1 MSIIWRRCAPT
12 SRWLPESIGIQTMSA
27 VPADVR
33 VVSPW
38 RNSLPAFLLLVI
50 AILLLYRDTV
60 EVMVGIWW
68 RSETFAHCLL
78 VVPISLWLVWR
89 QRDRLA
95 ALTPRPQPWMLLPML
110 AVASIWLLSD
120 LVVVAAASQFA
131 LVAMLVLAVPLV
143 LGLDV
148 ACAILFPLLFLF
160 FGVPFGEFV
169 VPTMMHLTADFT
181 VSALQISGV
190 PVYREGQHFV
200 IPSGNWSVIDEC
212 SGVRYLM
219 ASFMVG
225 TLFAYLNYRS
235 YQRRAAFM
243 LVSLLMPVLANWLR
257 AYIIVMLAHF
267 SGNKIA
273 TGVDH
278 VIYGWVFF
286 GAIIFLMFLVGSRW
300 SEPDESAAGGS
311 RSSGALRWSDVPE
324 GRHGRQFSLV
334 LIGAVVA
341 LLPHLAL
348 MGLQRAEGAAGEAR
362 MQLPAQLA
370 GGWSADGAKLVDWSP
385 IFINPAV
392 EAALVY
398 AGPPGIVGL
407 RIAYYRGQSA
417 DRKLVSSTNVLVPM
431 RSDDW
436 NLIPGGKT
444 DVVAGA
450 QTITF
455 NTAEILGQSQRGA
468 ERRSHLVV
476 WRTYW
481 IDGRFVAGD
490 AAAKVH
496 GGLARLSG
504 RGDEGAA
511 IVLYAD
517 GDTVAASNAAL
528 EAFVQANHER
538 LNALLQHTRDDR

>member
-1 MSIIWRRCAPT
+1 
-12 SRWLPESIGIQTMSA
+12 MSA
-27 VPADVR
+27 VPSDVR

-95 ALTPRPQPWMLLPML
+95 ALTPEAQPWVLLPML
-110 AVASIWLLSD
+110 AVALIWLLSD

-148 ACAILFPLLFLF
+148 ARAILFPLLFLF

-311 RSSGALRWSDVPE
+311 TSSGALRWSDVPE

-362 MQLPAQLA
+362 IQLPAQLA

-385 IFINPAV
+385 IFINPSV

-398 AGPPGIVGL
+398 AGAPGIVGL

-436 NLIPGGKT
+436 NLIPGGTT
-444 DVVAGA
+444 DVVAGT